1 MSASMATSRASRA
14 KRASGVSLIELMVA
28 LVIAGLITLGI
39 IQIFVGS
46 KVAYQVQEG
55 LSRIQENGR
64 FSLQYLEHNARLAG
78 YMGCGNDLARVPPNN
93 PATAN
98 YPYDTRFRNHLVAN
112 GDTPP
117 SYLRFQRPIEGF
129 NANAVPVD
137 QPLALGGAADWTPQL
152 PDSLDGRVVKGSDVL
167 ILRVFGEESTPVI
180 NTFDYKTGSFKV
192 ADPGFV
198 KATGI
203 YGIENCGGTSISFG
217 YSEIFQAVTADAS
230 GSVTAP
236 LGGENVLALPAD
248 STVTW
253 DGNAQWFSRPVP
265 SPGTTSSPI
274 NGSVHEARYLA
285 FYVGLRTEEDGSKS
299 PALFVQHFKS
309 ASGTDLTEDEL
320 ADGIENMQL
329 LFGRDTTDPRDDTV
343 DDFKTADAFA
353 GGTPEAQ
360 DTAWQKVI
368 SVRIGLLARS
378 PDSNSGTSH
387 DDAYQ
392 VAGTTVNPANDHRV
406 RQVYETTVAL
416 RNRIFNS

>member
-1 MSASMATSRASRA
+1 MSTSMAMSRSFPA
-14 KRASGVSLIELMVA
+14 KRESGVSLIELMVA

-112 GDTPP
+112 GSTPP

-137 QPLALGGAADWTPQL
+137 QPLAVGGTGDWTPKL
-152 PDSLDGRVVKGSDVL
+152 PDSLDGKAVKGSDVL
-167 ILRVFGEESTPVI
+167 ILRIFGEESTPVTSQFT
-180 NTFDYKTGSFKV
+180 NAGSFTV
-192 ADPGFV
+192 ADVNFV
-198 KATGI
+198 KANGI
-203 YGIENCGGTSISFG
+203 YGIENCGATPTYGF
-217 YSEIFQAVTADAS
+217 SEIFEAATSAA
-230 GSVTAP
+230 GAITAP
-236 LGGENVLALPAD
+236 LGGDNVL
-248 STVTW
+248 V
-253 DGNAQWFSRPVP
+253 VP
-265 SPGTTSSPI
+265 SATSLTWNNGIGFSSPVGSPV
-274 NGSVHEARYLA
+274 NASVHEVRYLA
-285 FYVGLRTEEDGSKS
+285 FYVGLRTQEDGTTKV
-299 PALFVQHFKS
+299 PALFVQHFTS
-309 ASGTDLTEDEL
+309 AGGVDLTDDEL

-329 LFGRDTTDPRDDTV
+329 LFGRDTSVPRDDTV

-353 GGTPEAQ
+353 TGTAEAQ
-360 DTAWQKVI
+360 DAAWQQVI
-368 SVRIGLLARS
+368 SVRVGLLARS

-387 DDAYQ
+387 NDAYQ
-392 VAGTTVNPANDHRV
+392 VAGTTVNPQNDHRV
-406 RQVYETTVAL
+406 RQVYETTIAL